1 MNAGV
6 RQHRR
11 ICVLVLTL
19 ALSGCSAVVATPPDP
34 TPADFDDLLQ
44 QRLDVVWKKTK
55 LDDTLRPPIAA
66 GPILSQFAA
75 GHAFSRCMQS
85 LGWPDYFS
93 HDTGYGYRA
102 LQLATS
108 DEERLNW
115 YECFAAYPV
124 DGELG
129 FASIAQYD
137 YVYDYYRDSLI
148 PCLRNYGYLLLRAPD
163 RLEFRTTWFDW
174 SDPLSPY
181 VWNPY
186 NEIPGYGGSGS
197 LDVMQFC
204 PPVPSGQDYYE
215 ID

>member
-1 MNAGV
+1 VHVGFGQQVAA
-6 RQHRR
+6 
-11 ICVLVLTL
+11 L
-19 ALSGCSAVVATPPDP
+19 ALVGLLGLAGCSAVVTTPPEP
-34 TPADFDDLLQ
+34 TPSDFDDLLQ

-55 LDDTLRPPIAA
+55 LDDAHRPPIAA

-85 LGWPDYFS
+85 LGWPEYFS

-124 DGELG
+124 DGEFG
-129 FASIAQYD
+129 FASVAQYD
-137 YVYDYYRDSLI
+137 YIYDYYRDSLI
-148 PCLRNYGYLLLRAPD
+148 PCLRSHGYLVSRAPD

-186 NEIPGYGGSGS
+186 YEIPGYGGSEP
-197 LDVMQFC
+197 LAVTQFC
-204 PPVPSGQDYYE
+204 PPVPSGQTYYE
-215 ID
+215 LN